1 MSTETPGKLGS
12 LGVRFLAIDHRSRDE
27 VERVAAVAD
36 AAPHALEHL
45 PALLFLLLPVLRGVL
60 LALIAVAASPAVPL
74 LARRLLNVQF
84 LDGDA
89 LGFEGGLEALKALG
103 EEARGLVVRRLEG
116 RREDAVPHFDPN
128 LER

>member
-1 MSTETPGKLGS
+1 MSTETPRKLGF

-60 LALIAVAASPAVPL
+60 LALVAVAPPAAVPL
-74 LARRLLNVQF
+74 LAWSLLNVQF
-84 LDGDA
+84 FYGDA
-89 LGFEGGLEALKALG
+89 LGFEGGLEALKALS
-103 EEARGLVVRRLEG
+103 EEARGLFVGRLE
-116 RREDAVPHFDPN
+116 
-128 LER
+128 